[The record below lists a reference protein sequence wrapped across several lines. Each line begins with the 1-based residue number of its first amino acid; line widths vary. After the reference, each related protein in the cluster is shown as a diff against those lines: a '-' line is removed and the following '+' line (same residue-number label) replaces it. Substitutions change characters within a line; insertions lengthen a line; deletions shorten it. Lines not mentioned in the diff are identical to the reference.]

1 MPAASPES
9 ELLAQIESGQAT
21 RQVLEF
27 AARGLLPLP
36 PGDLVRAV
44 TTVLGSKDAALVA
57 LATETFAGFAAG
69 ELKEAVLSADVRQD
83 QLDAI
88 ARHTKE
94 ASVLEP
100 LIRHKAVGD
109 DTLAWLAERVE
120 PHLQDILVTNQARLL
135 HAPGIVERLF
145 ENPLLSTEIRRRA
158 DEFLEEFFLKKE
170 RELDAAMLLEPPAP
184 EPAPE
189 PETPQA
195 DTPKPKDEDEPLL
208 SEEEKTSLFA
218 RLSTMTVVQ
227 KIRLAWRG
235 NKEERMFLI
244 RDTNRLVSAA
254 VLKSPKTR
262 ESDAETIANMKSV
275 SEDVLRGITF
285 RKEWMKRYS
294 VMSAIVKNPRSP
306 IDVTL
311 PLVMKLSHK
320 DQKTL
325 AGDRNVPEAIRAYAR
340 REMARREV

>member
-1 MPAASPES
+1 MAPASPES

-44 TTVLGSKDAALVA
+44 TTVLGSKDTALVA
-57 LATETFAGFAAG
+57 LAKETFTGFAAG
-69 ELKEAVLSADVRQD
+69 ELKEAVLSAGVRQD

-135 HAPGIVERLF
+135 QAPVIVERLF
-145 ENPLLSTEIRRRA
+145 ENPKLSTEIRRRA

-170 RELDAAMLLEPPAP
+170 RELDAAMLLVPA
-184 EPAPE
+184 APE
-189 PETPQA
+189 PEAPQA
-195 DTPKPKDEDEPLL
+195 ETPKPKDEDEPVLT
-208 SEEEKTSLFA
+208 EEQKKSLFA
-218 RLSTMTVVQ
+218 RLATMTVVQ

-294 VMSAIVKNPRSP
+294 VMAAIVKNPRSP

-311 PLVMKLSHK
+311 PLVMKMNHK